1 VADTVAGTVPVAR
14 SPIEPAAPAVIT
26 GGWAVSGRRSTA
38 GLTITDCTPVAKVAV
53 RARWDGAMAA
63 ALGVPLGRAA
73 RAGAVLTAAAGPGEW
88 LALAPVGTAAGVGA
102 ELGER
107 AARSA
112 PGELVSVVDLTH
124 GRALMRITGAA
135 AVEVLAGE
143 CPVDLADDMVP
154 DGTALRAPVAELA
167 VDIIRDDR
175 SGMPSY
181 LLHCERSSGQYLFGT
196 LLSAGREL
204 GLDVDGFR
212 GPGA

>member
-1 VADTVAGTVPVAR
+1 VAGTGAGTDPVAR
-14 SPIEPAAPAVIT
+14 SPIEPVAPVVIT

-38 GLTITDCTPVAKVAV
+38 VLTITDCTPVAKVAV
-53 RARWDGAMAA
+53 HAPWDGAMGA

-73 RAGAVLTAAAGPGEW
+73 RAGSVLTAAAGPGEW
-88 LALAPVGTAAGVGA
+88 LALAPVGTAARVGA
-102 ELGER
+102 ELAGR

-112 PGELVSVVDLTH
+112 PGELVSVIDLTH
-124 GRALMRITGAA
+124 GRALMRITGVAA
-135 AVEVLAGE
+135 AELLAGE
-143 CPVDLADDMVP
+143 CPVDLADDMAP
-154 DGTALRAPVAELA
+154 DGTALRAPVAGLA

-175 SGMPSY
+175 SGTPSY

-212 GPGA
+212 GPGV